1 MNKINAQNIY
11 KSFQGLEV
19 LKGINLSVDEGE
31 VVAVIGPSGGGKS
44 TFLRCLNKL
53 EIIDSGKIVID
64 GETLAETKPDG
75 QVVYAPGDESRR
87 IACKMGMVFQQF
99 NLFPHMTVLENL
111 VLAPMKVRGIDRK
124 TAEATAMEL
133 LGKVGLSDKADS
145 YPDQL
150 SGGQQQRVAI
160 ARALAMKPKALLFD
174 EPTSALDPEMI
185 KEVLDVMKRL
195 ANEGMTMVVVTHEMG
210 FAREVGD
217 RVLFVDGGKI
227 LEQGKP
233 DDIFLH
239 AKEERTR
246 SFLSKIL

>member
-111 VLAPMKVRGIDRK
+111 IEAPVQVQKRNRDEVIEEAKVL
-124 TAEATAMEL
+124 L
-133 LGKVGLSDKADS
+133 SKVGLLEKAHE
-145 YPDQL
+145 YPRRL
-150 SGGQQQRVAI
+150 SGGQQQRVAFI
-160 ARALAMKPKALLFD
+160 RMLCQPADFMLLD
-174 EPTSALDPEMI
+174 EPMSHLDERNAAVMAGILLEEVRTNGTGVIVTS
-185 KEVLDVMKRL
+185 VGKRFEIEYDKVFSL
-195 ANEGMTMVVVTHEMG
+195 
-210 FAREVGD
+210 
-217 RVLFVDGGKI
+217 
-227 LEQGKP
+227 
-233 DDIFLH
+233 
-239 AKEERTR
+239 
-246 SFLSKIL
+246 

>member
-111 VLAPMKVRGIDRK
+111 IEAPVQVQKRNRESEGSFKQGRAFGKSARIPAPFKRRAAAACCHCKGAGNK
-124 TAEATAMEL
+124 TCHYA
-133 LGKVGLSDKADS
+133 V
-145 YPDQL
+145 
-150 SGGQQQRVAI
+150 
-160 ARALAMKPKALLFD
+160 
-174 EPTSALDPEMI
+174 
-185 KEVLDVMKRL
+185 
-195 ANEGMTMVVVTHEMG
+195 
-210 FAREVGD
+210 
-217 RVLFVDGGKI
+217 
-227 LEQGKP
+227 
-233 DDIFLH
+233 
-239 AKEERTR
+239 
-246 SFLSKIL
+246 

>member
-111 VLAPMKVRGIDRK
+111 IEAPVQVQKGKSARIPAPFERRAAAARGHCKGAGNK
-124 TAEATAMEL
+124 TCHY
-133 LGKVGLSDKADS
+133 V
-145 YPDQL
+145 
-150 SGGQQQRVAI
+150 I
-160 ARALAMKPKALLFD
+160 
-174 EPTSALDPEMI
+174 
-185 KEVLDVMKRL
+185 
-195 ANEGMTMVVVTHEMG
+195 
-210 FAREVGD
+210 
-217 RVLFVDGGKI
+217 
-227 LEQGKP
+227 
-233 DDIFLH
+233 
-239 AKEERTR
+239 
-246 SFLSKIL
+246 

>member
-111 VLAPMKVRGIDRK
+111 IEAPVQVQKRNRDDFWFGFCCECSN
-124 TAEATAMEL
+124 AELFHIKLFDTGL
-133 LGKVGLSDKADS
+133 LCSKKRGLST
-145 YPDQL
+145 
-150 SGGQQQRVAI
+150 
-160 ARALAMKPKALLFD
+160 LF
-174 EPTSALDPEMI
+174 
-185 KEVLDVMKRL
+185 
-195 ANEGMTMVVVTHEMG
+195 G
-210 FAREVGD
+210 
-217 RVLFVDGGKI
+217 
-227 LEQGKP
+227 
-233 DDIFLH
+233 
-239 AKEERTR
+239 
-246 SFLSKIL
+246 